1 MIRNSAWLHWLRSC
15 FGHKNKVGAIQNR
28 RQRSTRR
35 IPQSAAV
42 EGLEDRVLLAA
53 TSFNAG
59 TLTIDF
65 STAGEG
71 VNVSNDGTNI
81 TVSSTD
87 SVTGDGTTFAT
98 NTITRLVVTD
108 SGGSSDQILSISG
121 SANYALANGLNVT
134 GAEQVNLLRAISTD
148 AADLTVVANKQ
159 IYATGSLSATDGNI
173 LLKANELGTATGL
186 FIGVDLLGASAT
198 TTGNGNVTLFGHG
211 GDDPANINAGVRIT
225 GLARVS
231 GKSTTVTGIGGA
243 SSGAG
248 NIGVYVVDLGTEI
261 SSTGGNV
268 LVDGTGGG
276 TVASNFNYGVRVVF
290 GGKITAV
297 GAGTVTI
304 NAIGG
309 NAASSGNNNMG
320 LQVSDGGA
328 QVTSSGGT
336 VSINATGTSNSPAV
350 NVGTAASI
358 GTGTNAALNIV
369 ADSIAL
375 FTGASPASINSGAG
389 TTTMLTKS
397 AGTLINIGGND
408 VLTGSLALGLTAS
421 ELNLIT
427 ASTLVIGNA
436 TAGNVTVSAA
446 VAPANVAQLEIVTG
460 TQIIDSNNAGSDIT
474 VTRLGL
480 TAATGIGVGN
490 ALDTAV
496 SNLEATTATGGIFV
510 NNTGNLSIGGVNS
523 TLKGVRVTG
532 ASGGIDLQ
540 NTSGNVRITTAG
552 DTVLTPGNVSIKTLT
567 SGSIVTANNN
577 GFTFAAYTGS
587 VNSSGGTLILD
598 AAGDIDLGETGASN
612 SNGDVMSQGNLTL
625 TAGGSITIDD
635 QASVQTVGGN
645 GTTMTLTAGTNISV
659 LHTHSDGSLLGS
671 QNTSVGLIS
680 LRTGAGGTF
689 TLDANTGNPGVYG
702 GAGGVRIA
710 ADDMV
715 FLDDLLVVNGGGA
728 TLTTVSAGR
737 EINLGANAG
746 SSLGLASTEI
756 GLVTA
761 SSLTIGDSS
770 SGSITLSAAITP
782 NPSTANLVT
791 GASVLSTTSSGSDIT
806 VTNLNITAPSGIG
819 SSTNP
824 LRINADQLS
833 TNSAGSN
840 GDQYLRE
847 ANFVTVRSGSS
858 LSAGAGNITLVGGEF
873 RLSGSITAA
882 NVANGGTLA
891 GSGIVNGNLTSTSV
905 ISPGGTSGVGTITVN
920 GNLTAASTL
929 EFGLTSTAAVA
940 GLDYDQIVVNGLVDL
955 SGATYTFVTTGLST
969 VAPQSVVR
977 LILNDGLDAVT
988 PNGDADGTARTLGAN
1003 SVVQYNNGGSGN
1015 DLVLVE
1021 NSTPTT
1027 VYVDDNFTGNMGQVI
1042 TDADL
1047 GTTGNQSAVFGV
1059 NAFTTLAAALSA
1071 ASSSGTI
1078 IVNAGTYAETV
1089 SVSGTQTLKIGGTDA
1104 AQMVTFNSLATVSGT
1119 TLNLAGTSSLTFGDG
1134 TNAALAGL
1142 ITGGGNL
1149 TKQGAGIVTV
1159 SGDNNYSGTTT
1170 VNVGTLRVTANN
1182 GLGTTAGG
1190 TTVASGATL
1199 DLRGVNYSTAEAVS
1213 LQGGTIANS
1222 SGTTTF
1228 AGAITMTV
1236 ASNFTTSSS
1245 VLIQSGAILGSFLLN
1260 KTGAGTLRLSNT
1272 GNSFSSVNIG
1282 GGTLQLGADGV
1293 IPDTAN
1299 IINYSAFDLNGFDEA
1314 FDSYLGNGSTGNS
1327 QVTTA
1332 TLTLGA
1338 NNNSDDSLYGGSING
1353 AINLIKTGTGRQLLG
1368 SASSTFAG
1376 TVTIN
1381 SGVLA
1386 VSISAGLGTQAL
1398 GSTSGGTI
1406 VNAGGTLEFQSV
1418 SYALAEP
1425 VTMNGGTIRGSG
1437 TSSFGGPITLSTS
1450 TATFTTD
1457 SGVTLTLDG
1466 IIDGDQALNKTGV
1479 GTLVLTAANT
1489 YSGNTTVSAGTLRVT
1504 ANDGLGTTAGG
1515 TTVASGATLDLRA
1528 VDYTTTEPVTL
1539 QGGTLYNSSGTTTFS
1554 GNVTL
1559 AATSFISTN
1568 ATLLDLKGAVSG
1580 SFGFFKEST
1589 GTLRLSNTGNSF
1601 TFLALY
1607 NGTLQ
1612 LGASGVIPDAAEIVN
1627 AGNIDLNGFDETVN
1641 SINGTGTVGNSQST
1655 MATLTL
1661 GAANNSA
1668 GSTISGA
1675 ITGAI
1680 SLVKIGTGVQYLGS
1694 ANNSYTGTTTIDG
1707 GILGITSSGTKGLG
1721 AIGGGTIINAS
1732 GTLYLGTVAYELAE
1746 PVTING
1752 GKLSFQGTSSFSGP
1766 ITLSTATATIT
1777 SNLANS
1783 TLTLDGVIDGDQ
1795 GLSNTGL
1802 STLILTA
1809 ANTYTGPTTI
1819 TAGTVVVNGSLAAAS
1834 TVQVNNGGTLK
1845 GTGTIQGT
1853 LNVASGG
1860 SVSPG
1865 NSPGVLNSGSVSF
1878 VSGSQFVVE
1887 VNGTTSGTFDQ
1898 LNVTGMV
1905 SLGGSTLIATGT
1917 ITTDLGQQIVII
1929 NNDEDDAVVG
1939 TFNNL
1944 PEGTAFLLNG
1954 VTFQITYAGG
1964 TDGNDVVLTEVVP
1977 PNDVSVTV
1985 TDDQTTPV
1993 PGGTITYT
2001 ITVTNTGPFP
2011 ATATSLIDNFSAKIT
2026 SATWTSTAVNGATG
2040 NTVASSGNIAE
2051 TLNLP
2056 AGASVIYTVTAN
2068 ISAAAL
2074 GSLINTA
2081 TVSQVGDTDSDNDT
2095 ATDIDT
2101 LDNPVSIVK
2110 IYDAAEA
2117 STNGKFR
2124 VSQAEATTNDTVVS
2138 YSIGGTASN
2147 GSDYTTLTGSVTIPA
2162 GSTSVDIDVTVLND
2176 LSVEAGETVIVTLTG
2191 FSLADPGVVLDA
2203 TPGNLTATVNLT
2215 DNDTNVLT
2223 ISAPSIT
2230 ETNADQAVTFTVTSP
2245 NAVEGGFDVVVSA
2258 SNGTAGSSDYV
2269 LVTTTVHINGTA
2281 GETQL
2286 VSVTIKG
2293 DTLVESNETFSVL
2306 LGTVSNTGATQIAAI
2321 TTGAS
2326 AVGTVTN
2333 DDTASYSISDATVT
2347 EGGNLS
2353 LTVSLSNPVDVDT
2366 TVTVT
2371 FTDGTTSA
2379 GDFTHTPIP
2388 VTFLAGNN
2396 TAQVI
2401 LVATSGDS
2409 VVEADETLTVG
2420 LALTTPLT
2428 GGRLGDTTD
2437 AGIGRITNDDTANYS
2452 ISDATVTEGGEL
2464 SFTVS
2469 LSNPVDVDTTVTV
2482 TFTDGTTSTGDFTHT
2497 AVPVTFLAGTNTAQ
2511 VILVSTASDN
2521 TVEGDETFT
2530 AQLALPAPLT
2540 GGRFSATTDTA
2551 GGTIVN
2557 DDFSTLTI
2565 DSPTVEEGDSGLTQ
2579 LVFTVTS
2586 SAAVQNGFTV
2596 AFTVTGVT
2604 ADGTDYTVVTV
2615 SPLAFT
2621 GTAGETQTIIV
2632 NVNGDLLGETNE
2644 TLSVTLGTV
2653 TPVAPT
2659 LPASIVTGAVATGTI
2674 LNDDTV
2680 SYTIT
2685 NVTAGEDAGTLV
2697 FDLVADHPLDIDV
2710 TIDVTFTDGSATGPD
2725 YTSTTQHITFLA
2737 GQTTKQVTLGV
2748 NDDDLV
2754 EALETFSVALGTMTP
2769 LSGRSVDVSDTGT
2782 ATITDNDTA
2791 TFTVDDVTVDEGAGT
2806 LVFHLGTDKP
2816 LDIDVTITVTFT
2828 AGAATGGDTDFTS
2841 TTQQITFPAGQTSHD
2856 VIVAISDDAIVEA
2869 TESFTVALGTTTE
2882 LGGRSVTTSDTA
2894 NGTITDNDSAVVSI
2908 ATLNDG
2914 FEADSPTQGKFR
2926 ITQSAVSS
2934 TDTIITYTIGGT
2946 ASSGAG
2952 NDYAAVSGIATIPA
2966 GQTTVDFDVVVQD
2979 DALVESTETVIVT
2992 LTGFDENDPDITL
3005 DTTPATVN
3013 ITDNDVPTFTS
3024 GATANV
3030 VENTP
3035 ANIVVL
3041 NVDADATLIAAGHA
3055 LSYSLSGPDSALF
3068 NIDSVTGE
3076 ITFVASPDFETPA
3089 DQGADN
3095 VYEITVTVT
3104 ADTTTAQSAS
3114 QNLTITVTPVNDIT
3128 PVFLDS
3134 SPSFNTLENSAA
3146 NTVVGTVSATDGDVP
3161 GQGLTYAIISGNESG
3176 VFAINSTTGEITVAN
3191 PVLLDYETL
3200 TSVTLI
3206 VRVSDNTPTART
3218 ADATVEV
3225 NIINVNE
3232 DPIITIPNSTG
3243 TYHLGK
3249 LPAFVSPDATFA
3261 YTDNPNANYAGT
3273 TLTVSIVAGRSSR
3286 DQLTIFSKGTNS
3298 GQIHTKGK
3306 KVYFGAILIGTLE
3319 GGKGSKPDL
3328 VVTFNSNATHAA
3340 VDNLLR
3346 RLNFLAKDK
3355 VGTNRTVTMQVRN
3368 LEGVDSNIATRDI
3381 AVVPRVGR

>member
-15 FGHKNKVGAIQNR
+15 FGHKNKVGTIQNR
-28 RQRSTRR
+28 RHRSTRR
-35 IPQSAAV
+35 IPQSAAI

-65 STAGEG
+65 STAGES
-71 VNVSNDGTNI
+71 VTVLNNGTNF

-108 SGGSSDQILSISG
+108 SGSSADQTLTISG
-121 SANYALANGLNVT
+121 SANYALSSGLNVT
-134 GAEQVNLLRAISTD
+134 GAERVNLLQAISTS

-159 IYATGSLSATDGNI
+159 IYATNSLSATDGNI
-173 LLKANELGTATGL
+173 LLKANEQGTATGL
-186 FIGVDLLGASAT
+186 FIGVDLIGTSVT
-198 TTGNGNVTLFGHG
+198 TTGNGNVTLFGRG
-211 GDDPANINAGVRIT
+211 GDDPANINAGIRIT
-225 GLARVS
+225 AQSQVS
-231 GKSTTVTGIGGA
+231 GKNTTVTGIGGT
-243 SSGAG
+243 STGYG
-248 NIGVYVVDLGTEI
+248 NFGVYVVDAGSEI

-268 LVDGTGGG
+268 SVDGAGGG
-276 TVASNFNYGVRVVF
+276 TGASTHNFGVRVVF
-290 GGKITAV
+290 GGKITAG

-304 NAIGG
+304 NATGG
-309 NAASSGNNNMG
+309 NAAGSGSNNSG

-328 QVTSSGGT
+328 EITSSGGS
-336 VSINATGTSNSPAV
+336 VSINATGTSNSSAV
-350 NVGTAASI
+350 DVGTDGSI
-358 GTGTNAALNIV
+358 GTGTNAAL
-369 ADSIAL
+369 SIIANSISL
-375 FTGASPASINSGAG
+375 FTGASPASVSSGSG
-389 TTTMLTKS
+389 TTTIVTKS

-408 VLTGSLALGLTAS
+408 VLTGSPALGLAAD

-427 ASTLVIGNA
+427 AGTLVIGDA
-436 TAGNVTVSAA
+436 TAGNITVSAA
-446 VAPANVAQLEIVTG
+446 VAPTNVAQLELVTG
-460 TQIIDSNNAGSDIT
+460 GQIVDDNATGTDIT

-480 TAATGIGVGN
+480 TSAAGIGVGN
-490 ALDTAV
+490 PLETAV
-496 SNLEATTATGGIFV
+496 GSLEATTATGGIFIS
-510 NNTGNLSIGGVNS
+510 NTGNLSIGGVS
-523 TLKGVRVTG
+523 AALSGVRVTSAG
-532 ASGGIDLQ
+532 AIDLQ
-540 NTSGNVRITTAG
+540 NTAGNVRITTGG
-552 DTVLTPGNVSIKTLT
+552 DQVKAPGNVSVKTLT
-567 SGSIVTANNN
+567 SGNITTANNF
-577 GFTFAAYTGS
+577 GFIFGSYSGS
-587 VNSSGGTLILD
+587 VSSTAGTLTLD
-598 AAGDIDLGETGASN
+598 AAGDIDLGETGSV
-612 SNGDVMSQGNLTL
+612 SFNGDVQSFGSMIL
-625 TAGGSITIDD
+625 TAAGNISLDD
-635 QASVQTVGGN
+635 QASAQTTGN
-645 GTTMTLTAGTNISV
+645 GSTITITAGGDVSMIS
-659 LHTHSDGSLLGS
+659 TYADGSLIGT
-671 QNTSVGLIS
+671 QNSSGGLVSI
-680 LRTGAGGTF
+680 RTGAGGTF
-689 TLDANTGNPGVYG
+689 TADGGTSNPGVLG
-702 GAGGVRIA
+702 GAAGILIA
-710 ADDMV
+710 ADNMV
-715 FLDDLLVVNGGGA
+715 LLDDLQSRSNGNVTLV
-728 TLTTVSAGR
+728 TVTAGR
-737 EINLGANAG
+737 PINLGTETSG
-746 SSLGLASTEI
+746 SLSLTATEI
-756 GLVTA
+756 NQVNLGNALN
-761 SSLTIGDSS
+761 IGDSN
-770 SGSITLSAAITP
+770 SGTITLSAAITP
-782 NPSTANLVT
+782 SRATLNLAT

-806 VTNLNITAPSGIG
+806 VTNLNITAPTGIG
-819 SSTNP
+819 SSANP
-824 LRINADQLS
+824 LRMDASQLS

-840 GDQYLRE
+840 GDQYLSE
-847 ANFVTVRSGSS
+847 ANSVTVLSGSS
-858 LSAGAGNITLVGGEF
+858 LSAGAGTIHLTSGEF
-873 RLSGSITAA
+873 RLSGSMNATA
-882 NVANGGTLA
+882 VANAGTLA
-891 GSGIVNGNLTSTSV
+891 GSGIINGNVTNTSI
-905 ISPGGTSGVGTITVN
+905 ISPGVSGVGTITIN
-920 GNLTAASTL
+920 GNFTPQGQLNVDLTGTAA
-929 EFGLTSTAAVA
+929 TAGVN
-940 GLDYDQIVVNGLVDL
+940 YDQIIVNGAVDL
-955 SGATYTFVTTGLST
+955 SGLALFYTATSLTTVSPFTTVTL
-969 VAPQSVVR
+969 VQ
-977 LILNDGLDAVT
+977 NDGQDATT
-988 PNGDADGTARTLGAN
+988 PSGTADGTLTPLNVTPFRL
-1003 SVVQYNNGGSGN
+1003 YNNGGTGN
-1015 DLVLVE
+1015 DLVLVQ
-1021 NSTPTT
+1021 SATPTT
-1027 VYVDDNFTGNMGQVI
+1027 VYVDDSFATNGGQVI
-1042 TDADL
+1042 DDADL
-1047 GTTGNQSAVFGV
+1047 GTTGNQSAVYGI
-1059 NAFTTLAAALSA
+1059 NAFNTIAAALA
-1071 ASSSGTI
+1071 AVSSGGTVV
-1078 IVNAGTYAETV
+1078 VNAGTYAEAASLT
-1089 SVSGTQTLKIGGTDA
+1089 GTQTLRIGGADQ
-1104 AQMVTFNSLATVSGT
+1104 AQAVTINSLATVSGT
-1119 TLNLAGTSSLTFGDG
+1119 TVNLAGTSSLTIGDA
-1134 TNAALAGL
+1134 TDKSLSGL
-1142 ITGGGNL
+1142 ITGSGSL
-1149 TKQGAGIVTV
+1149 TKQGAGVVTV
-1159 SGDNNYSGTTT
+1159 SGDNNYTGATT
-1170 VNVGTLRVTANN
+1170 VSVGTLRVTANN

-1190 TTVASGATL
+1190 TSVAQSAVL
-1199 DLRGVNYSTAEAVS
+1199 DLQGVDYTTAEAVT
-1213 LQGGTIANS
+1213 LQGGVLYNS

-1228 AGAITMTV
+1228 AG
-1236 ASNFTTSSS
+1236 
-1245 VLIQSGAILGSFLLN
+1245 
-1260 KTGAGTLRLSNT
+1260 
-1272 GNSFSSVNIG
+1272 
-1282 GGTLQLGADGV
+1282 D
-1293 IPDTAN
+1293 
-1299 IINYSAFDLNGFDEA
+1299 
-1314 FDSYLGNGSTGNS
+1314 
-1327 QVTTA
+1327 
-1332 TLTLGA
+1332 
-1338 NNNSDDSLYGGSING
+1338 
-1353 AINLIKTGTGRQLLG
+1353 
-1368 SASSTFAG
+1368 
-1376 TVTIN
+1376 
-1381 SGVLA
+1381 
-1386 VSISAGLGTQAL
+1386 
-1398 GSTSGGTI
+1398 
-1406 VNAGGTLEFQSV
+1406 
-1418 SYALAEP
+1418 
-1425 VTMNGGTIRGSG
+1425 
-1437 TSSFGGPITLSTS
+1437 
-1450 TATFTTD
+1450 
-1457 SGVTLTLDG
+1457 VTLT
-1466 IIDGDQALNKTGV
+1466 
-1479 GTLVLTAANT
+1479 
-1489 YSGNTTVSAGTLRVT
+1489 
-1504 ANDGLGTTAGG
+1504 
-1515 TTVASGATLDLRA
+1515 
-1528 VDYTTTEPVTL
+1528 
-1539 QGGTLYNSSGTTTFS
+1539 
-1554 GNVTL
+1554 
-1559 AATSFISTN
+1559 ATSFISTN
-1568 ATLLDLKGAVSG
+1568 ATLLDLKGAVLG
-1580 SFGFFKEST
+1580 SFGFTKEAS

-1601 TFLALY
+1601 TLVAVY
-1607 NGTLQ
+1607 SGTLQ
-1612 LGASGVIPDAAEIVN
+1612 LGASGVIPDAAAIIN
-1627 AGNIDLNGFDETVN
+1627 GANIDLNGFDETVN
-1641 SINGTGTVGNSQST
+1641 TINGGGSITNSRT
-1655 MATLTL
+1655 LATLTF
-1661 GAANNSA
+1661 GAGNSGA
-1668 GSTISGA
+1668 GVTISGA

-1680 SLVKIGTGVQYLGS
+1680 NLVKIGYGIQYLGS
-1694 ANNSYTGTTTIDG
+1694 ANNTYTGTTTING
-1707 GILGITSSGTKGLG
+1707 GILGITSSGTQALG
-1721 AIGGGTIINAS
+1721 AVGSGTIVNADGQLYFS
-1732 GTLYLGTVAYELAE
+1732 GVTYDLAE
-1746 PVTING
+1746 PITLNG
-1752 GKLSFQGTSSFSGP
+1752 GTLFFRNTNSFSGP
-1766 ITLSTATATIT
+1766 ITLSSATATAY

-1795 GLSNTGL
+1795 GLANTGVG
-1802 STLILTA
+1802 TLILTA
-1809 ANTYTGPTTI
+1809 VNTYTGPTTI
-1819 TAGTVVVNGSLAAAS
+1819 SGGTVVVSGSLDSAS
-1834 TVQVNNGGTLK
+1834 AVQVDNGGTLA
-1845 GTGTIQGT
+1845 GSGTIHGT
-1853 LNVASGG
+1853 VNVASGG
-1860 SVSPG
+1860 KVSPG
-1865 NSPGVLNSGSVSF
+1865 NSPGVLNSGSISF
-1878 VSGSQFVVE
+1878 LSGSQFEVE
-1887 VNGTTSGTFDQ
+1887 VNGTTDGTFDQ
-1898 LNVTGMV
+1898 LNVTGTV

-1954 VTFQITYAGG
+1954 VTFQISYAGG

-2011 ATATSLIDNFSAKIT
+2011 ATATSLIDNFSTKLT
-2026 SATWTSTAVNGATG
+2026 SASWTSTATGGATG
-2040 NTVASSGNIAE
+2040 NTASGNGDIAE

-2056 AGASVIYTVTAN
+2056 VGASVIYTVTAN

-2258 SNGTAGSSDYV
+2258 SNGTAGISDYV
-2269 LVTTTVHINGTA
+2269 LVTTTVHFNGTA
-2281 GETQL
+2281 DETQL

-2333 DDTASYSISDATVT
+2333 DDTASYSISDATAT
-2347 EGGNLS
+2347 EGGELS
-2353 LTVSLSNPVDVDT
+2353 FTLSLSNPVDVAT

-2409 VVEADETLTVG
+2409 LVEADETLTVG

-2428 GGRLGDTTD
+2428 GGRLGDTND
-2437 AGIGRITNDDTANYS
+2437 AGIGTITNDDTATYS
-2452 ISDATVTEGGEL
+2452 ISDAAVTEGGEL

-2530 AQLALPAPLT
+2530 AHLALPAPLT

-2586 SAAVQNGFTV
+2586 SAAVQNGFTA

-2632 NVNGDLLGETNE
+2632 NVNGDLLGEANE

-2659 LPASIVTGAVATGTI
+2659 LPASIVTGALATGTI

-2685 NVTAGEDAGTLV
+2685 NVTASEVAGTLV

-2737 GQTTKQVTLGV
+2737 GQTTKQVTVAV

-2754 EALETFSVALGTMTP
+2754 EATETFSVALGTMTP

-2782 ATITDNDTA
+2782 GTITDNDTA
-2791 TFTVDDVTVDEGAGT
+2791 TFTVDDVTVGEGAGA

-2816 LDIDVTITVTFT
+2816 LDLDVTITVTFT
-2828 AGAATGGDTDFTS
+2828 AGSATGGDTDFTS
-2841 TTQQITFPAGQTSHD
+2841 TTQQITFLAGQTSHD
-2856 VIVAISDDAIVEA
+2856 VIVAISDDVIVEA
-2869 TESFTVALGTTTE
+2869 TETFTVALGTTTE

-2894 NGTITDNDSAVVSI
+2894 TGTITDNDIAVVSI
-2908 ATLNDG
+2908 SKLNDG

-2934 TDTIITYTIGGT
+2934 TDTIITYMIGGT
-2946 ASSGAG
+2946 ATPGAG

-3013 ITDNDVPTFTS
+3013 ITDNDVPTFIS
-3024 GATANV
+3024 GATANI

-3095 VYEITVTVT
+3095 VYEITVAVT

-3128 PVFLDS
+3128 PVFLDA

-3161 GQGLTYAIISGNESG
+3161 DQGLTYGIISGNESG
-3176 VFAINSTTGEITVAN
+3176 VFAINSITGEITVAN
-3191 PVLLDYETL
+3191 PALLDYETL

-3261 YTDNPNANYAGT
+3261 YPDNPNPNYAGT

-3286 DQLTIFSKGTNS
+3286 DQLTIFSKGTQS